1 MTGENR
7 SHRITL
13 NFIKLGVFMLNTVH
27 KQWQD
32 ETGVLSNNGLIKSI
46 SLYRQCY
53 TKQLTFF

>member
-1 MTGENR
+1 
-7 SHRITL
+7 
-13 NFIKLGVFMLNTVH
+13 MLNTVQ

-32 ETGVLSNNGLIKSI
+32 ETGVLFNNGLIKSI